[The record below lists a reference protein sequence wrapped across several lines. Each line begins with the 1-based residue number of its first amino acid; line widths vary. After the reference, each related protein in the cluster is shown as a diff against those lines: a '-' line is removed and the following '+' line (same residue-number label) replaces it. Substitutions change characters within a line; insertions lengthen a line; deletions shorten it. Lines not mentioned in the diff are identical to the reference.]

1 MLGNKKLFGN
11 RPFTKGLSQK
21 KLQILTNV
29 NYFKYFCVTD
39 FIVKLYFDKHFR
51 NSNKITA
58 IRFAFNKSLNNYSY
72 TILIKY

>member
-51 NSNKITA
+51 KIKLLQLGLHL
-58 IRFAFNKSLNNYSY
+58 INLLII
-72 TILIKY
+72 ILIRY